1 MSACAV
7 RVMLAAGALAAAA
20 VSVRADLVADNGAGS
35 ANLPPVGL
43 TYFSVPSVG
52 NPSGDMAII
61 DGLPVG
67 TTIQVDASLHTCT
80 YNMGSPP
87 AVMSFPPNATGRQP
101 GGSLGGEQAAS
112 DAILQMPMIG
122 TGALAGFNRNIPV
135 AIGHEIHLAPRT
147 PFTSPQ
153 AFNTNLFRFFGQIT
167 NPASNDPD
175 FDLLRIVAGTDF
187 GLPSPGFSQ
196 LTQAGPAW
204 DLYSYY
210 DMTYRIDFVGRPGGA
225 LSGRSG
231 STTGVVRLFIVP
243 APGAAG
249 LLACA
254 GVVAGRRRRR

>member
-1 MSACAV
+1 MNTCAV
-7 RVMLAAGALAAAA
+7 RVVLAAGALAAAA
-20 VSVRADLVADNGAGS
+20 VSVRADIIADNGAGS

-43 TYFSVPSVG
+43 TYSTVPSVG
-52 NPSGDMAII
+52 NPSGDMAIV

-67 TTIQVDASLHTCT
+67 TTIQINSSLHTFT
-80 YNMGSPP
+80 YNMATPP

-112 DAILQMPMIG
+112 NAILQMPMIG
-122 TGALAGFNRNIPV
+122 TGALLGFNRNIPMT
-135 AIGHEIHLAPRT
+135 IGHEIHLAPRT
-147 PFTSPQ
+147 PFTTPQ
-153 AFNTNLFRFFGQIT
+153 AFNTDLFRLFGQVT
-167 NPASNDPD
+167 SDPD
-175 FDLLRIVAGTDF
+175 FDLLRVVAGTDF

-210 DMTYRIDFVGRPGGA
+210 DMTYRIDFVGNPAGVLA
-225 LSGRSG
+225 GRSG
-231 STTGVVRLFIVP
+231 STTGVVRLYIVP

-254 GVVAGRRRRR
+254 GVIAGRRRRR